1 MLKRLLWRLT
11 VQWKAIVPLTPAQ
24 LTKLDLLKTLVQR
37 DLDTR
42 YKGSVLGNLW
52 ALVRQISQLLIYTY
66 VFSVVLNVKLSA
78 QGLPGGNA
86 NFTFGLWLFAG
97 LIPWITFTT
106 GLSQAMATVV
116 RQKNLVTKVIFP
128 LELLPLV
135 PVLTAFVESMFGLMA
150 LITFVVI
157 TSQTLH
163 GTLLLLPIVWLPQL
177 LMTAGLAYLTSAL
190 TVFLRDIPQ
199 LFGIVLNL
207 WFYATPILYP
217 ADLIPEPIRTLIFW
231 FNPLAAIA
239 EMHRDI
245 VLVGEIGHWQVWSVA
260 TVVSGCL
267 YLLGYLTY
275 QKLRPSFADV
285 L

>member
-1 MLKRLLWRLT
+1 MTT
-11 VQWKAIVPLTPAQ
+11 VL
-24 LTKLDLLKTLVQR
+24 
-37 DLDTR
+37 
-42 YKGSVLGNLW
+42 
-52 ALVRQISQLLIYTY
+52 
-66 VFSVVLNVKLSA
+66 
-78 QGLPGGNA
+78 
-86 NFTFGLWLFAG
+86 
-97 LIPWITFTT
+97 
-106 GLSQAMATVV
+106 

-150 LITFVVI
+150 LITFVAV
-157 TSQTLH
+157 TSQTIH

-177 LMTAGLAYLTSAL
+177 LMTIGLAYLTSAL

-199 LFGIVLNL
+199 LLGIVLNL
-207 WFYATPILYP
+207 WFYATPVLYP
-217 ADLIPEPIRTLIFW
+217 ADLIPNPIRTLVFW

-245 VLVGEIGHWQVWSVA
+245 VLVGEISHWQVWSVA

-267 YLLGYLTY
+267 FVLGYLTY